1 MLPAAPSISPMVV
14 VGVWRTFDRN
24 REKMGKIISLLISL
38 KKLTR
43 PRKNTL
49 GLRPKICF
57 GFITRQICF
66 EKDGTS
72 IIFNSTKINSEAES
86 RFIVYSN

>member
-1 MLPAAPSISPMVV
+1 
-14 VGVWRTFDRN
+14 
-24 REKMGKIISLLISL
+24 
-38 KKLTR
+38 
-43 PRKNTL
+43 L